1 MSAELFLFRRS
12 SAFVKT
18 TPRQVDRRYNKFK
31 QARIRNCQP
40 CSIGIL
46 PMNLRAGS
54 PPAEVR
60 AGLATRCLTSN
71 RLYRHND
78 CASLAQKEIAFQ
90 AVSADKHLA
99 RDVLSDRAPDTGA
112 ATAHK
117 PRVDDHGYSN
127 CSARKSSRGS
137 SKLQLPNDVTNCR
150 RYCSRAV
157 SIFQSRHAKN
167 SSVNENESAFSSSS
181 INAV

>member
-18 TPRQVDRRYNKFK
+18 TARQVDRRYNKFK

-99 RDVLSDRAPDTGA
+99 RVCCQTERPTRAPLQLT
-112 ATAHK
+112 
-117 PRVDDHGYSN
+117 
-127 CSARKSSRGS
+127 SRGS
-137 SKLQLPNDVTNCR
+137 TTTATATAARVNLREARQSYSCR
-150 RYCSRAV
+150 TTLRTAVDIAVGRYR
-157 SIFQSRHAKN
+157 
-167 SSVNENESAFSSSS
+167 FSNPATRK
-181 INAV
+181 IHQ